1 MTHYR
6 LGIWQGSALPD
17 MNLTRYG
24 VTKAKVC
31 KAISLK
37 MSVDKSKSQ
46 AYFLILNRSGGP
58 VVKNISISL
67 TDQHAAEIE
76 AVIATGDYAS
86 VSEVIRSALRDFL
99 NAPVGPSLRQ
109 MEQDFLAYRA
119 RVDTGEQ
126 EFVPGEAAFADVITK
141 VRA

>member
-1 MTHYR
+1 LTHHK

-17 MNLTRYG
+17 VNLTRYG
-24 VTKAKVC
+24 VAKAKVC

-46 AYFLILNRSGGP
+46 AYFLILNHSRSL
-58 VVKNISISL
+58 VMKNISISL

-99 NAPVGPSLRQ
+99 NAPVGLSLKQ

-119 RVDTGEQ
+119 RVDAGEQ
-126 EFVPGEAAFADVITK
+126 EFFSGEEVFADIVTK
-141 VRA
+141 LRA